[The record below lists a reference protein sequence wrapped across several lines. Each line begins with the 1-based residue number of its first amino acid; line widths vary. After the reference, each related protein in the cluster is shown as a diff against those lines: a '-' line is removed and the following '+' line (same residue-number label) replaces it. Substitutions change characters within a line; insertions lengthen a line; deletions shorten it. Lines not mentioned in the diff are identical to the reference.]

1 MAARQAALFQILL
14 VIILSLIES
23 RSGNNLRDD
32 RLPIC
37 SRLSALFLRTLS
49 RGLLFGVMIEN
60 RGTILRSRVG
70 PLPVQLRGIVVL
82 PENVQQLFIRN
93 LGRIIVD
100 LDRFG
105 MPGAIRTNIFV
116 RRILHLP
123 TRVTDA
129 GGDHARQLAEGR
141 FHSPKTSC
149 SKSSFSHAALS

>member
-1 MAARQAALFQILL
+1 
-14 VIILSLIES
+14 VIVFSFVEGS
-23 RSGNNLRDD
+23 RGNNLRDD
-32 RLPIC
+32 RLSIC
-37 SRLSALFLRTLS
+37 SRLSALLLRALS
-49 RGLLFGVMIEN
+49 RGLLFGVVIEN

-82 PENVQQLFIRN
+82 PEDIQQLFIGN

-123 TRVTDA
+123 ARVTDA
-129 GGDHARQLAEGR
+129 GGDHARQLAEGS
-141 FHSPKTSC
+141 FYSPKTSC
-149 SKSSFSHAALS
+149 SKSSLSHATLS